1 MVCMVQ
7 HSYGMYLAYLT
18 QFFVG
23 VNVVI
28 AILFQGPDAYI
39 TAGALFL
46 VGLIPYLVTWKT
58 KIVFPW
64 FVYFLISL
72 ALLIHV
78 SGYVQERYITYPN
91 WDVIAHTI
99 SGTIVAIIGFL
110 VIIFADKIR
119 KYNLDPPFIA
129 ASIIFFGMGFEYLW
143 EIYEFFMDTFFGGSL
158 AGLMQPSNADTMS
171 DMIFVL
177 LSSII
182 VAIICYFYLNHH
194 GKDTVWHNMVKDSPY
209 FKE

>member
-1 MVCMVQ
+1 MVQ
-7 HSYGMYLAYLT
+7 HSYGMYLAYIT

-23 VNVVI
+23 VNVII
-28 AILFQGPDAYI
+28 AILFQGADASL
-39 TAGALFL
+39 TAGVLFV
-46 VGLIPYLVTWKT
+46 VGLIPFLVTWKT

-99 SGTIVAIIGFL
+99 SGMIVAIIGFL
-110 VIIFADKIR
+110 AIIFADRIR

-129 ASIIFFGMGFEYLW
+129 AAIIFFGMGFEYLW

-158 AGLMQPSNADTMS
+158 AGPMQANNADTMS

-182 VAIICYFYLNHH
+182 VAVICYYYLYHH
-194 GKDTVWHNMVKDSPY
+194 GKEAVMHNMVKDSPY

>member
-1 MVCMVQ
+1 MARN
-7 HSYGMYLAYLT
+7 YGMYLAYLV
-18 QFFVG
+18 QLFLG
-23 VNVVI
+23 LNVLI
-28 AILFQGPDAYI
+28 AVLYQGADAII
-39 TAGALFL
+39 TAGAFFL
-46 VGLIPYLVTWKT
+46 VGLIPHIFTWKT

-91 WDVIAHTI
+91 WDVIAHTV

-119 KYNLDPPFIA
+119 KYNLDSLFIA
-129 ASIIFFGMGFEYLW
+129 IAIIFFGMGFEYLW

-177 LSSII
+177 LASII
-182 VAIICYFYLNHH
+182 VAVICYFYLNHH
-194 GKDTVWHNMVKDSPY
+194 GKETVVHNMVKDSPF

>member
-1 MVCMVQ
+1 MA
-7 HSYGMYLAYLT
+7 HHTYGMYLAYLT
-18 QFFVG
+18 QIFVG
-23 VNVVI
+23 FNVLI
-28 AILFQGPDAYI
+28 AVLYQGPSAAI
-39 TAGALFL
+39 TAGVLFL
-46 VGLIPYLVTWKT
+46 VGLVPYLFTWKT

-72 ALLIHV
+72 ALLVHV

-182 VAIICYFYLNHH
+182 VAVICFSYLNHY
-194 GKDTVWHNMVKDSPY
+194 GKENIVHDMVKDSLY
-209 FKE
+209 FKG